1 MKDINIY
8 SAADQAIQIMNR
20 DMLRDF
26 GGFAMAGSAN
36 AVLEA
41 GRGVASSVGEIVRRF
56 L

>member
-1 MKDINIY
+1 MQPASVVAMGDDGNDI
-8 SAADQAIQIMNR
+8 